1 MKRIIVPLV
10 ATLAATALAQGEPVR
25 EFNMLTRPQA
35 AAPYEFQSAQIIAQE
50 WRKLG
55 LQVNVQVMPWEQM
68 SDVVWYERD
77 AWDIS
82 GWQMVGRPERSDPD
96 EILFNLFHSST
107 AEDGYNFV
115 GYVNPEYDAV
125 VEAQRVETDAD
136 ARRELI
142 FQAQEILAQ
151 DQPYML
157 TAYPLNAHAFRSDV
171 FDPESVVLQ
180 SGLGIRNFWTN
191 IGLTPLGDTRDIVT
205 NSADPVQAINPLYI
219 SGGVDSW
226 VFELIWDRLLRID
239 QDGLP
244 VPWAAE
250 SYDWVDDTTI
260 DVVLRSDMNW
270 HDGEPVT
277 VSDVIFSYEAAGGG
291 EVFMYA
297 PFVTGIASIEDLGDQ
312 RIRFNLSEPS
322 APFLTATLAKI
333 NLIPERVWA
342 PILADLATRP
352 ENAESYQEAVPI
364 GSGPFRYGNWIAN
377 QEVVLEAN
385 PEHFAA
391 PQVDRYIIRNIAN
404 VEAVLGM
411 IRSGELNFVSEY
423 GGDIALLEAVAD
435 SGPIELVTEEDIG
448 FRMFTFN
455 TRFAPFDDAAFRRA
469 LSFAVSRDL
478 LVQAAFSGYATP
490 SNSVVSVALPFW
502 NNPDVNNPPAGEAV
516 ARQILEEAGYS
527 WDSSGRL
534 LYPAEGN

>member
-1 MKRIIVPLV
+1 MKRIVAPVIVG
-10 ATLAATALAQGEPVR
+10 LAAAAFAQGEPVR
-25 EFNMLTRPQA
+25 EFSILTRPQA

-55 LQVNVQVMPWEQM
+55 LQVNIEVMPWEQM

-77 AWDIS
+77 AWDVS

-107 AEDGYNFV
+107 ADDGYNFV
-115 GYVNPEYDAV
+115 GYVSPEYDAV
-125 VEAQRVETDAD
+125 VEAQRVETDPE
-136 ARRELI
+136 ARQALVFE
-142 FQAQEILAQ
+142 AQEILSR

-157 TAYPLNAHAFRSDV
+157 TAYPLNAHAFRTDV
-171 FDPESVVLQ
+171 FEPDSVVLQ

-191 IGLTPLGDTRDIVT
+191 ISLQPTGPVRDIIT
-205 NSADPVQAINPLYI
+205 NSSDPVQSINPLYI

-239 QDGLP
+239 PDGLP

-250 SYDWVDDTTI
+250 SYEWVDDTTI
-260 DVVLRSDMNW
+260 DVVLRSDLNW

-277 VSDVIFSYEAAGGG
+277 VRDVIFSFEAAGGG
-291 EVFMYA
+291 EAPMYA
-297 PFVTGIASIEDLGDQ
+297 PFVSGIESIEDLGDQ
-312 RIRFNLSEPS
+312 TIRFNLTAPS

-333 NLIPERVWA
+333 NLIPEHIWA
-342 PILADLATRP
+342 PVLADLAERP
-352 ENAESYQEAVPI
+352 ENAESYQEAVPV
-364 GSGPFRYGNWIAN
+364 GSGPFRFGSWIPN

-385 PEHFAA
+385 TDHFAA
-391 PQVDRYIIRNIAN
+391 PAADRIIFRTIAN

-411 IRSGELNFVSEY
+411 IRSGELNFISEY
-423 GGDIALLEAVAD
+423 GGDIALLEEVAGGAV
-435 SGPIELVTEEDIG
+435 ELVTSEDIG

-469 LSFAVSRDL
+469 LSLAVSRDL

-502 NNPDVNNPPAGEAV
+502 NNPAVNNPPAGQTV
-516 ARQILEEAGYS
+516 AREILEEAGYS
-527 WDSSGRL
+527 WDGSGRL
-534 LYPAEGN
+534 LMPSGNN

>member
-1 MKRIIVPLV
+1 MKRVIIP
-10 ATLAATALAQGEPVR
+10 LAATMVAAAFAQGEPVR

-35 AAPYEFQSAQIIAQE
+35 AAPFEFQSAQIIAQE

-77 AWDIS
+77 SWDIS

-107 AEDGYNFV
+107 ADDGYNFV

-125 VEAQRVETDAD
+125 VEAQRVETDPDERQA
-136 ARRELI
+136 LVH
-142 FQAQEILAQ
+142 QAQEILSQ

-171 FDPESVVLQ
+171 FDPETVVLQ
-180 SGLGIRNFWTN
+180 SGLGVRNFWTN
-191 IGLTPLGDTRDIVT
+191 TQITPMGDVRDIIT

-239 QDGLP
+239 ENGLP

-250 SYDWVDDTTI
+250 SYEWVDETTI
-260 DVVLRSDMNW
+260 DVVLRSDMTW

-277 VSDVIFSYEAAGGG
+277 VSDVIFSFDAAGGG
-291 EVFMYA
+291 EAPMYE
-297 PFVTGIASIEDLGDQ
+297 PFVTGIESIEDLGDQ
-312 RIRFNLSEPS
+312 RIRFNLTEPS

-333 NLIPERVWA
+333 NLIPEHIWA
-342 PILADLATRP
+342 PILEDLAGKP

-385 PEHFAA
+385 PDHFAA
-391 PQVDRYIIRNIAN
+391 PKVDRYIIRNIAN

-411 IRSGELNFVSEY
+411 IRSGELNFISEY
-423 GGDIALLEAVAD
+423 GGDIALLEDVA
-435 SGPIELVTEEDIG
+435 SNGPIELVTAEDIG

-455 TRFAPFDDAAFRRA
+455 TRFAPFDDPAFRRA

-490 SNSVVSVALPFW
+490 ANSVVSVALPFW
-502 NNPDVNNPPAGEAV
+502 NNPEVNNPATGEAV

-534 LYPAEGN
+534 LMPAANN

>member
-55 LQVNVQVMPWEQM
+55 LNVNVQVMPWEQM

-171 FDPESVVLQ
+171 FDPGSVVLQ

-191 IGLTPLGDTRDIVT
+191 ISLTPLGDTRDIVT

-239 QDGLP
+239 EDGLP

-250 SYDWVDDTTI
+250 SYDWVDETTL
-260 DVVLRSDMNW
+260 DVVLRSDMTW

-277 VSDVIFSYEAAGGG
+277 VSDVIFSFEAAGGG
-291 EVFMYA
+291 EAPMYA
-297 PFVTGIASIEDLGDQ
+297 PFVTGIESIEDLGDQ
-312 RIRFNLSEPS
+312 RIRFNLTEPS

-333 NLIPERVWA
+333 NLIPEHVWA
-342 PILADLATRP
+342 PILEDLATKP
-352 ENAESYQEAVPI
+352 ENAESYQEAVPV

-385 PEHFAA
+385 PDHFAA
-391 PQVDRYIIRNIAN
+391 PKVDRYIIRNIAN

-423 GGDIALLEAVAD
+423 GGDIALLEDVAS
-435 SGPIELVTEEDIG
+435 SGPIELVTAEDIG

-455 TRFAPFDDAAFRRA
+455 TRFAPFDDPAFRRA
-469 LSFAVSRDL
+469 LSFAVSRDV

-490 SNSVVSVALPFW
+490 ANSVVSVALPFW
-502 NNPDVNNPPAGEAV
+502 NNPEVNNPPAGEAV

-534 LYPAEGN
+534 LMPAEGN